1 MYCPYVKFLFI
12 FLHCLEHCKCSSAV
26 FLHCLSICKLLVV
39 VFFCFFLHCLE
50 HAHKNFTHQGTCAV
64 VMWQWKWFILF
75 FIISIQNHDSSIYKK
90 CNCGKTLNSMYYAT
104 CRQRVCGQNKDNLCL
119 HAVRT
124 LIWRSCAFNRWPMTM
139 PVLDGPMTMP
149 VLDGVKPMA
158 ITLPIC
164 GTSES
169 LFWKRKKSIYCWT
182 RSRPTWTFGESNDQV
197 RDKSEFKYQRV
208 QDKSETIEKRLESGL
223 EYYSPSLCI
232 HVFVYACIFVLC
244 VWKKNTVLDI

>member
-1 MYCPYVKFLFI
+1 MPPR
-12 FLHCLEHCKCSSAV
+12 SA
-26 FLHCLSICKLLVV
+26 HTQS
-39 VFFCFFLHCLE
+39 
-50 HAHKNFTHQGTCAV
+50 Q
-64 VMWQWKWFILF
+64 
-75 FIISIQNHDSSIYKK
+75 
-90 CNCGKTLNSMYYAT
+90 
-104 CRQRVCGQNKDNLCL
+104 
-119 HAVRT
+119 
-124 LIWRSCAFNRWPMTM
+124 WRSCAFNRGPMTM

-197 RDKSEFKYQRV
+197 RDKSESKYQRV

-223 EYYSPSLCI
+223 ESETGLEYYSPKHMHSQADSRLVVYRFILFYFVSYVCI
-232 HVFVYACIFVLC
+232 NVAPWSCEARHLVPLYVHTCSGMTIKLNLTWNTGLGQIRSVLILHRC
-244 VWKKNTVLDI
+244 